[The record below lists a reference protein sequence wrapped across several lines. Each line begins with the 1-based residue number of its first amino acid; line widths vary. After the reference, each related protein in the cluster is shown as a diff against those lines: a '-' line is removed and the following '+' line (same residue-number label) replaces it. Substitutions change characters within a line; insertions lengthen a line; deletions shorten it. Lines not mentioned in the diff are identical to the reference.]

1 MKLFGLL
8 TVIAAL
14 TMNGSAWAQLST
26 ATLFGTVTD
35 NTGAVIPNATI
46 TLTQIDTNFSRTLK
60 ASEEGQYRG
69 EFLPIG
75 SYSAKVEASGFK
87 SLEQKGIALTATQN
101 ANLNFTLNVG
111 AENAVVEVTSEVPL
125 VNLGNS
131 TLSRTVD
138 SIEVDNLPLV
148 GRNAYRLLDLT
159 PGVQSNTFEN
169 TVGFPAQHVIIN
181 GSPDDLAGEVSDY
194 RDGGLNMTGL
204 RNTGNALPN
213 PDTIQEFVVQTNN
226 FSAEYGRT
234 GAGIVTV
241 VTKSR
246 TKQVHGSVFEFHRET
261 NFDATSHGQS
271 SKTPLHVN
279 NFGAT
284 LGGPVVKDKT
294 FLFGSYGGL

>member
-1 MKLFGLL
+1 MKLIRLS
-8 TVIAAL
+8 TVAVVL
-14 TMNGSAWAQLST
+14 MMTVSAWAQLST
-26 ATLFGTVTD
+26 ATLFGAVTD
-35 NTGAVIPNATI
+35 NSGAVIPNATI
-46 TLTQIDTNFSRTLK
+46 TLTQVDTNFTRTVK
-60 ASEEGQYRG
+60 SNEQGQYRA

-75 SYSAKVEASGFK
+75 SYTAKVEASGFQVM
-87 SLEQKGIALTATQN
+87 EQKGIALTATQH
-101 ANLNFTLNVG
+101 ADLNFTLSVG
-111 AENAVVEVTSEVPL
+111 IESTVVQVTSEVPL

-181 GSPDDLAGEVSDY
+181 GSPDDLVGEVSY
-194 RDGGLNMTGL
+194 YLDGGLNMTGL

-241 VTKSR
+241 VTKSG
-246 TKQVHGSVFEFHRET
+246 TTVLKFT
-261 NFDATSHGQS
+261 
-271 SKTPLHVN
+271 
-279 NFGAT
+279 
-284 LGGPVVKDKT
+284 
-294 FLFGSYGGL
+294 GLT